1 MGGLIQ
7 SSAGM
12 LLTEGGQCV
21 MERKRREKEK
31 HSVIL
36 DFTASVIA
44 LRRASAEESN
54 IQGGARPKQ
63 VLMST
68 GTHRVEMEM

>member
-31 HSVIL
+31 QCHFRFYSFCYSSETSQCRGVLTYREVL
-36 DFTASVIA
+36 DQS
-44 LRRASAEESN
+44 RC
-54 IQGGARPKQ
+54 
-63 VLMST
+63 
-68 GTHRVEMEM
+68 

>member
-1 MGGLIQ
+1 MGTQNAVGGLIQ

-44 LRRASAEESN
+44 LRRASAE
-54 IQGGARPKQ
+54 
-63 VLMST
+63 
-68 GTHRVEMEM
+68 